1 MTIVNTNLNA
11 LASKYALAENQ
22 RALTSTM
29 QQMATGKRINSSADD
44 AAGLAISNKLSTQ
57 ARSLDMAVRNAN
69 DGISMLQTADGAAGE
84 LTNMLVRMR
93 ELAVQAAN
101 DTNSTEDRTALQV
114 EMSALQSQLGDVIGN
129 TEWNGVKILLGEAGT
144 SGSVTFQVGSQG
156 TDNFN
161 VSMTTL
167 DTSHLSS
174 AQSLDIST
182 QSGATNS
189 IATLDS
195 AIEQVDQSRTL
206 WGATAN
212 RLVHSADNAAQ
223 VSMNTKASVST
234 VLDSD
239 YAKTTA
245 DLARAMILNEA
256 GSAMLSQA
264 NQQPMYV
271 LALLR

>member
-84 LTNMLVRMR
+84 LTNLLVRMR